1 MMFLFKMNSQPHD
14 IGPTEFMNIAICVSA
29 NGINALYRQFC
40 EYETQLKI
48 NALVVMF
55 VLQFHWSILNLG
67 LQ

>member
-14 IGPTEFMNIAICVSA
+14 LGPTEFMNIAICAST
-29 NGINALYRQFC
+29 LYRLCC

-55 VLQFHWSILNLG
+55 VLQFHWSILNLW